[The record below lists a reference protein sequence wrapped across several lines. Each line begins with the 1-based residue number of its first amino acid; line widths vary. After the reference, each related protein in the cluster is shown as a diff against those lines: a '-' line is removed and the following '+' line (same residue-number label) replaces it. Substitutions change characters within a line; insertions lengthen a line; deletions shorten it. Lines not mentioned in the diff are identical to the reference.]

1 MRQDVGERVRYTT
14 RQDTHVPTTKA
25 LIGMMGTIGSREP
38 DRPTATLHPHL
49 RVQRESDVATYGG
62 DLKTDE
68 VPSLIAI
75 EPVPET
81 AELCWEACE
90 AEYGCDVV
98 GIDFGVTGCKDRCL
112 QR

>member
-1 MRQDVGERVRYTT
+1 MPDTCPEAPTCATPAATT
-14 RQDTHVPTTKA
+14 DRAPPSPRRA
-25 LIGMMGTIGSREP
+25 SR
-38 DRPTATLHPHL
+38 R
-49 RVQRESDVATYGG
+49 VATYSLGG
-62 DLKTDE
+62 EGDFYCSSDLNG
-68 VPSLIAI
+68 AI

-98 GIDFGVTGCKDRCL
+98 GIDFGGTGCKDRCL

>member
-1 MRQDVGERVRYTT
+1 MPDTCPEAPTCATPAATT
-14 RQDTHVPTTKA
+14 DRAPRRPRRA
-25 LIGMMGTIGSREP
+25 SRES
-38 DRPTATLHPHL
+38 RFTLSGG
-49 RVQRESDVATYGG
+49 EGDFDGSSDLTG
-62 DLKTDE
+62 
-68 VPSLIAI
+68 AI